1 MDERLRT
8 QVAVEALQDKIDE
21 SEDKESILG
30 GDILNPTTGAQRGTL
45 KFSLTGYSCCC
56 CVSGR

>member
-30 GDILNPTTGAQRGTL
+30 GDILNPTTGAQRG
-45 KFSLTGYSCCC
+45 KSYSPI
-56 CVSGR
+56 STTEW